1 MLVSAFV
8 ILGFPRELPGSQQMR
23 QNAIK
28 EGNLPK
34 KDIKFQG
41 KMKEIVPATA
51 QLLKNPTF
59 VFNTLALTAGSLFGG
74 GIGIFIA
81 KFSQLNYGI
90 NPVVAGLTLGIV
102 FLLGASGESTTQ
114 RSCPLDFL
122 SRQTVNTKILMSIIQ

>member
-1 MLVSAFV
+1 MLVCAFV

-59 VFNTLALTAGSLFGG
+59 VFNTLALTAGSFFGAG
-74 GIGIFIA
+74 VVTFVA
-81 KFSQLNYGI
+81 KFSQLTYGV
-90 NPVVAGLTLGIV
+90 NPAVVGLTLGIV
-102 FLLGASGESTTQ
+102 IFLGAAGE
-114 RSCPLDFL
+114 
-122 SRQTVNTKILMSIIQ
+122 